1 MEQKKNVYE
10 KLAEARVMLQN
21 KKLKKT
27 GYNKY
32 GGFSYFELSDFLPS
46 VNEIFAQLKLCSQ
59 FSLTKEI
66 YDDNATND
74 VAKLFVINT
83 EEPSDVLLFS
93 SPVAEANMK
102 GAVAIQQLGAM
113 HTYMRRY
120 LWLIAMEICENDE
133 IDATSG
139 KQPETAPKQ
148 PTGTVERK
156 ASPKQIEVI
165 SKVYSGDNLKKLLDS
180 NNVSKI
186 EELSMNKA
194 SEIIKILKEK
204 GNIQHEKSDSN
215 LQS

>member
-1 MEQKKNVYE
+1 
-10 KLAEARVMLQN
+10 
-21 KKLKKT
+21 
-27 GYNKY
+27 
-32 GGFSYFELSDFLPS
+32 
-46 VNEIFAQLKLCSQ
+46 
-59 FSLTKEI
+59 
-66 YDDNATND
+66 
-74 VAKLFVINT
+74 
-83 EEPSDVLLFS
+83 
-93 SPVAEANMK
+93 MK

-139 KQPETAPKQ
+139 KEPETAPKQ

-165 SKVYSGDNLKKLLDS
+165 SKVYSGDNLKKLLES

-204 GNIQHEKSDSN
+204 GTTQHEQSNSN
-215 LQS
+215 L

>member
-1 MEQKKNVYE
+1 MDAKKNVYE

-21 KKLKKT
+21 KKLKKS

-32 GGFSYFELSDFLPS
+32 GDFNYFELSDFLPS

-66 YDDNATND
+66 YDGNETND

-148 PTGTVERK
+148 ATATTERK

-165 SKVYSGDNLKKLLDS
+165 SKVYSGDNLKKLLD
-180 NNVSKI
+180 NNGVSKI

-204 GNIQHEKSDSN
+204 GTTQHE
-215 LQS
+215 

>member
-1 MEQKKNVYE
+1 M
-10 KLAEARVMLQN
+10 
-21 KKLKKT
+21 
-27 GYNKY
+27 
-32 GGFSYFELSDFLPS
+32 
-46 VNEIFAQLKLCSQ
+46 NEIFAQLKLCSQ

-139 KQPETAPKQ
+139 KEPETAPKQ

-165 SKVYSGDNLKKLLDS
+165 SKVYSGDNLKKLLES

-204 GNIQHEKSDSN
+204 GTTQHE
-215 LQS
+215 

>member
-21 KKLKKT
+21 KKLKKS

-32 GGFSYFELSDFLPS
+32 GGFNYFELSDFLPS

-148 PTGTVERK
+148 PAGTVERK

-165 SKVYSGDNLKKLLDS
+165 SKVYSGDNLKKLLDN

-204 GNIQHEKSDSN
+204 GATQHE
-215 LQS
+215 

>member
-21 KKLKKT
+21 KKLKKS

-32 GGFSYFELSDFLPS
+32 GDFNYFELSDFLPS

-165 SKVYSGDNLKKLLDS
+165 SKVYSGDNLKKLLD
-180 NNVSKI
+180 NNGVSKI

-204 GNIQHEKSDSN
+204 GATQHE
-215 LQS
+215 

>member
-21 KKLKKT
+21 KKLKKS

-32 GGFSYFELSDFLPS
+32 GDFNYFELSDFLPS

-165 SKVYSGDNLKKLLDS
+165 SKVYSGDNLKKLLD
-180 NNVSKI
+180 NNGVSKI

-204 GNIQHEKSDSN
+204 GATQHEQSNSN
-215 LQS
+215 L

>member
-21 KKLKKT
+21 KKLKKS
-27 GYNKY
+27 GYNDY
-32 GGFSYFELSDFLPS
+32 GGFKYFELSDFLPS

-66 YDDNATND
+66 YDDNTTND

-93 SPVAEANMK
+93 SPVAVANMK
-102 GAVAIQQLGAM
+102 GAIAIQQIGAM

-148 PTGTVERK
+148 ATATTERK
-156 ASPKQIEVI
+156 ASPKQMQILETYY
-165 SKVYSGDNLKKLLDS
+165 KGENLEKLLKA
-180 NNVSKI
+180 NNIKTLS
-186 EELSMNKA
+186 ELPMTKA
-194 SEIIKILKEK
+194 SELIQKLK
-204 GNIQHEKSDSN
+204 GANA
-215 LQS
+215 

>member
-139 KQPETAPKQ
+139 KEPETAPKQ

-156 ASPKQIEVI
+156 ASPKQIKVI
-165 SKVYSGDNLKKLLDS
+165 SKVYSGDNLKKLLD
-180 NNVSKI
+180 NNGVSKI

-204 GNIQHEKSDSN
+204 GATQHEQSNSN
-215 LQS
+215 L

>member
-139 KQPETAPKQ
+139 KEPETAPKQ

-165 SKVYSGDNLKKLLDS
+165 SKVYSGDNLKKLLEN

-215 LQS
+215 L

>member
-74 VAKLFVINT
+74 VAKLFIINT

-139 KQPETAPKQ
+139 KEPETAPKQ
-148 PTGTVERK
+148 ATATTERK

-165 SKVYSGDNLKKLLDS
+165 SKVYSGDNLKKLLEN

-204 GNIQHEKSDSN
+204 GATQHE
-215 LQS
+215 

>member
-139 KQPETAPKQ
+139 KEPETAPKQ
-148 PTGTVERK
+148 ATATTERK

-165 SKVYSGDNLKKLLDS
+165 SKVYSGDNLKKLLEN

-204 GNIQHEKSDSN
+204 GATQHE
-215 LQS
+215 

>member
-21 KKLKKT
+21 KKLKKS

-32 GGFSYFELSDFLPS
+32 GGFNYFELSDFLPS

-66 YDDNATND
+66 YDDNETND

-139 KQPETAPKQ
+139 KEPETAPKQ
-148 PTGTVERK
+148 ATATTERK

-165 SKVYSGDNLKKLLDS
+165 SKVYSGDNLKKLLEN

-204 GNIQHEKSDSN
+204 GATQHE
-215 LQS
+215 

>member
-21 KKLKKT
+21 KKLKKS

-32 GGFSYFELSDFLPS
+32 GGFNYFELSDFLPS

-139 KQPETAPKQ
+139 KEPETAPKQ
-148 PTGTVERK
+148 PTGTVE
-156 ASPKQIEVI
+156 
-165 SKVYSGDNLKKLLDS
+165 
-180 NNVSKI
+180 
-186 EELSMNKA
+186 
-194 SEIIKILKEK
+194 
-204 GNIQHEKSDSN
+204 
-215 LQS
+215 

>member
-139 KQPETAPKQ
+139 KEPETAPKQ

-204 GNIQHEKSDSN
+204 GTTQHE
-215 LQS
+215 

>member
-1 MEQKKNVYE
+1 MKQKKNVYE

-139 KQPETAPKQ
+139 KEPETAPKQ

-165 SKVYSGDNLKKLLDS
+165 SKVYSGDNLKKLLES

-204 GNIQHEKSDSN
+204 GTTQHE
-215 LQS
+215 

>member
-21 KKLKKT
+21 KKLKKS

-139 KQPETAPKQ
+139 KEPETAPKQ
-148 PTGTVERK
+148 ATATTERK

-165 SKVYSGDNLKKLLDS
+165 SKVYSGDNLKKLLEN

-204 GNIQHEKSDSN
+204 GATQHE
-215 LQS
+215 

>member
-21 KKLKKT
+21 KKLKKS

-32 GGFSYFELSDFLPS
+32 GGFNYFELSDFLPS

-139 KQPETAPKQ
+139 KEPETAPKQ

-204 GNIQHEKSDSN
+204 GTTQHE
-215 LQS
+215 

>member
-21 KKLKKT
+21 KKLKKS
-27 GYNKY
+27 GYNDY
-32 GGFSYFELSDFLPS
+32 GGFKYFELSDFLPS

-66 YDDNATND
+66 YDDNTTND

-93 SPVAEANMK
+93 SPVAVANMK
-102 GAVAIQQLGAM
+102 GAIAIQQIGAM

-148 PTGTVERK
+148 ATATTERK

-165 SKVYSGDNLKKLLDS
+165 RKFYSGDNLKKLLEN
-180 NNVSKI
+180 NNVSRI
-186 EELSMNKA
+186 EELSINKA
-194 SEIIKILKEK
+194 SEIIKILREK
-204 GNIQHEKSDSN
+204 GANV
-215 LQS
+215 

>member
-21 KKLKKT
+21 KKLKKS

-32 GGFSYFELSDFLPS
+32 GGFNYFELSDFLPS

-139 KQPETAPKQ
+139 KEPETAPKQ

-165 SKVYSGDNLKKLLDS
+165 SKVYSGDNLKKLLES

-204 GNIQHEKSDSN
+204 GTTQHEQSNSN
-215 LQS
+215 L

>member
-21 KKLKKT
+21 KKLKKS
-27 GYNKY
+27 GYNDY
-32 GGFSYFELSDFLPS
+32 GGFKYFELSDFLPS

-66 YDDNATND
+66 YDGNATND
-74 VAKLFVINT
+74 VAKLFIINT

-93 SPVAEANMK
+93 SPVAMANMK

-139 KQPETAPKQ
+139 KEPETAPKQ
-148 PTGTVERK
+148 ATATTERK

-165 SKVYSGDNLKKLLDS
+165 SKVYSGDNLKKLLEN

-204 GNIQHEKSDSN
+204 GATQHE
-215 LQS
+215 

>member
-139 KQPETAPKQ
+139 KEPETAPKQ

-165 SKVYSGDNLKKLLDS
+165 SKVYSGDNLKKLLEN

-204 GNIQHEKSDSN
+204 GTTQHE
-215 LQS
+215 